1 MGLKELANLAQ
12 GSKELRHHNSAENMV
27 LKVPI
32 IRKQIGL
39 GPETN
44 RYIKSIILEH
54 GDEQQRRTNVKAIMT
69 EWFMHKKHSVFN
81 ELCTQAI
88 EFADKNSPHKVPLEP
103 FDCWGNISYKG
114 DWVKVHDHWPHVWS
128 WCYYAQ
134 VSKECSP
141 IFFPHTDNKQRRE
154 FWPEQGEML
163 LWPGALYHG
172 VDPLEVDFER
182 VVVAGNLT
190 VKL

>member
-1 MGLKELANLAQ
+1 
-12 GSKELRHHNSAENMV
+12 MV

-44 RYIKSIILEH
+44 RFIKSIILEH

-88 EFADKNSPHKVPLEP
+88 ELADKNSPHKVPLEP
-103 FDCWGNISYKG
+103 FDCWGNISYK
-114 DWVKVHDHWPHVWS
+114 
-128 WCYYAQ
+128 
-134 VSKECSP
+134 
-141 IFFPHTDNKQRRE
+141 
-154 FWPEQGEML
+154 
-163 LWPGALYHG
+163 
-172 VDPLEVDFER
+172 
-182 VVVAGNLT
+182 
-190 VKL
+190 